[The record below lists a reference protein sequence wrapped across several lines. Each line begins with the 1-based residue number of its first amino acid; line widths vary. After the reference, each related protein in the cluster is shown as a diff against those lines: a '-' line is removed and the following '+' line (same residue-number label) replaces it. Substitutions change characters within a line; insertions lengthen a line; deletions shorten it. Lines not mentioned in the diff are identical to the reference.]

1 MFETLKNAIDVAE
14 TVNRLFKYEKDSI
27 VTALDDYNGRTDL
40 EKWEARG
47 KEEYTLELELL
58 NEVEKL
64 IQKWVKNQM

>member
-40 EKWEARG
+40 EQWEERS
-47 KEEYTLELELL
+47 KEQNALELELL